1 MKRQLWTKG
10 KKMQNR
16 VIIIDDDPELCALL
30 EKCVTC
36 DGFAADCA
44 RNGREGLEKLK
55 ESGAV
60 LVVLDVM
67 MPGMDG
73 FEVLKKIRETS
84 TVPVLMLTA
93 RGENIDKVYGLRL
106 GADDYLTKPFDINEF
121 SARVHSLVR
130 RYTVLNGNGEQ
141 SGQRLSFKG
150 LEIDPDKRKVTVR
163 GAEVTL
169 QAKAFDILYYLAKNK
184 GRALTKKQIYEEV
197 WQEEYLYD
205 DSNIM
210 AHISKIRRLIEP
222 DVKRPAY
229 IQTIKG
235 VGYRFNAEV

>member
-1 MKRQLWTKG
+1 MK
-10 KKMQNR
+10 NR
-16 VIIIDDDPELCALL
+16 IIIIDDDPKLCALL

-36 DGFAADCA
+36 DGFEAACA
-44 RNGREGLEKLK
+44 SDGREGLEKL
-55 ESGAV
+55 EEGSPV
-60 LVVLDVM
+60 LVVLDVI
-67 MPGMDG
+67 MPGLDG
-73 FEVLKKIRETS
+73 FEVLRKIRETS
-84 TVPVLMLTA
+84 AVPVLMLTA
-93 RGENIDKVYGLRL
+93 RDDNIDKVYGLRL

-121 SARVHSLVR
+121 SAS
-130 RYTVLNGNGEQ
+130 GEEIL
-141 SGQRLSFKG
+141 GRLSFKN
-150 LEIDPDKRKVTVR
+150 LEIDPDRRLVTVCGR
-163 GAEVTL
+163 GIEL
-169 QAKAFDILYYLAKNK
+169 QAKEFDILYYLAKNK

-222 DVKRPAY
+222 DSKKPTY

>member
-1 MKRQLWTKG
+1 MK
-10 KKMQNR
+10 NR
-16 VIIIDDDPELCALL
+16 IIIIDDDPKLCALL

-36 DGFAADCA
+36 DGFEAVCA
-44 RNGREGLEKLK
+44 GDGHEGLEKL
-55 ESGAV
+55 EEGSPV

-67 MPGMDG
+67 MPGLDG
-73 FEVLKKIRETS
+73 FEVLRKIRETS
-84 TVPVLMLTA
+84 AVPVLMLTA
-93 RGENIDKVYGLRL
+93 RDDNIDKVYGLRL

-130 RYTVLNGNGEQ
+130 RYTILNGSEAEN
-141 SGQRLSFKG
+141 SQRLSFKN
-150 LEIDPDKRKVTVR
+150 LEIDPDRRLVTVC
-163 GAEVTL
+163 GKGIEL
-169 QAKAFDILYYLAKNK
+169 QTKEFDILYYLAKNK

-197 WQEEYLYD
+197 WQEEYMYD

-222 DVKRPAY
+222 DSKKPIY

>member
-1 MKRQLWTKG
+1 MKILIVEDEPSLREM
-10 KKMQNR
+10 MQR
-16 VIIIDDDPELCALL
+16 VLTEEHYVVETAATYFEADDKISGYSYDCILLDIMLPDGNGLRLL
-30 EKCVTC
+30 ERLKELHKREAVIVIS
-36 DGFAADCA
+36 A
-44 RNGREGLEKLK
+44 RDSLDDKVAGLE
-55 ESGAV
+55 
-60 LVVLDVM
+60 
-67 MPGMDG
+67 
-73 FEVLKKIRETS
+73 
-84 TVPVLMLTA
+84 
-93 RGENIDKVYGLRL
+93 L

-130 RYTVLNGNGEQ
+130 RYTILNGSGEEIL
-141 SGQRLSFKG
+141 GRLSFKN
-150 LEIDPDKRKVTVR
+150 LEIDPDRRLVTVCGR
-163 GAEVTL
+163 GIEL
-169 QAKAFDILYYLAKNK
+169 QAKEFDILYYLAKNK

-222 DVKRPAY
+222 DSKKPTY

>member
-1 MKRQLWTKG
+1 M
-10 KKMQNR
+10 
-16 VIIIDDDPELCALL
+16 
-30 EKCVTC
+30 
-36 DGFAADCA
+36 
-44 RNGREGLEKLK
+44 
-55 ESGAV
+55 

-67 MPGMDG
+67 MPGLDG
-73 FEVLKKIRETS
+73 FEVLRKIRETS
-84 TVPVLMLTA
+84 AVPVLMLTA
-93 RGENIDKVYGLRL
+93 RDDNIDKVYGLRL

-130 RYTVLNGNGEQ
+130 RYTILNGSGEEIL
-141 SGQRLSFKG
+141 GRLSFKN
-150 LEIDPDKRKVTVR
+150 LEIDPDRRLVTVCGR
-163 GAEVTL
+163 GIEL
-169 QAKAFDILYYLAKNK
+169 QAKEFDILYYLAKNK

-222 DVKRPAY
+222 DSKKPTY

>member
-1 MKRQLWTKG
+1 MR
-10 KKMQNR
+10 NR
-16 VIIIDDDPELCALL
+16 IIIIDDDPKLCALL
-30 EKCVTC
+30 KKCVTC
-36 DGFAADCA
+36 DGFEAVCA
-44 RNGREGLEKLK
+44 GAGHEGLEKL
-55 ESGAV
+55 EEGSPV

-67 MPGMDG
+67 MPGLDG
-73 FEVLKKIRETS
+73 FEVLRKIRETS
-84 TVPVLMLTA
+84 AVPVLMLTA
-93 RGENIDKVYGLRL
+93 RDDNIDKVYGLRL

-130 RYTVLNGNGEQ
+130 RYTILNGSEAENSQ
-141 SGQRLSFKG
+141 QLSFKNF
-150 LEIDPDKRKVTVR
+150 EIDPDRRLVTVCGKR
-163 GAEVTL
+163 IEL
-169 QAKAFDILYYLAKNK
+169 QTKEFDILYYLAKNK
-184 GRALTKKQIYEEV
+184 GRALTKKQIYEGV

-222 DVKRPAY
+222 DSKKPTY

>member
-1 MKRQLWTKG
+1 VRPTRTG
-10 KKMQNR
+10 
-16 VIIIDDDPELCALL
+16 
-30 EKCVTC
+30 
-36 DGFAADCA
+36 DGFEAACA
-44 RNGREGLEKLK
+44 SDGREGLEKL
-55 ESGAV
+55 EEGSPV

-67 MPGMDG
+67 MPGLDG
-73 FEVLKKIRETS
+73 FEVLRKIRETS
-84 TVPVLMLTA
+84 AVPVLMLTA
-93 RGENIDKVYGLRL
+93 RDDNIDKVYGLRL

-130 RYTVLNGNGEQ
+130 RYTILNGSGEEIP
-141 SGQRLSFKG
+141 GRLSFKN
-150 LEIDPDKRKVTVR
+150 LEIDPDRRLVTVCGR
-163 GAEVTL
+163 GIEL
-169 QAKAFDILYYLAKNK
+169 QAKEFDILYYLAKNK

-222 DVKRPAY
+222 DSKKPTY